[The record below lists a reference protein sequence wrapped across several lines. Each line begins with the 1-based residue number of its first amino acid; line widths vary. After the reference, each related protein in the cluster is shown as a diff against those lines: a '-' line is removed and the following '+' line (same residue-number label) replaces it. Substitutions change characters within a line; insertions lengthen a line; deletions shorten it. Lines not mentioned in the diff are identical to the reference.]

1 MSRVS
6 VAVVIEDTPA
16 RVWEVVEPIEN
27 HVDWMADA
35 VAIRVTSSHNRGIG
49 VTFDCDTKVGPLK
62 LTDKMEI
69 VEWLPGSAMG
79 VRHSGIVTGAGRFTL
94 TPLRGGTATRFA
106 WDEDLRFPWWLG
118 GPITGFIGG
127 GLVMRLIWR
136 RNLKELKQL
145 VERGA

>member
-1 MSRVS
+1 MSHIA
-6 VAVVIEDTPA
+6 VAVEINAPVD

-49 VTFDCDTKVGPLK
+49 VTFDCDTKVGPFK

-79 VRHSGIVTGAGRFTL
+79 VTHKGIVTGKGRFAL
-94 TPLRGGTATRFA
+94 TPIRNGAATRFS
-106 WDEDLRFPWWLG
+106 WEEDLHFPIWLG
-118 GPITGFIGG
+118 GPLTGLVGG
-127 GLVMRLIWR
+127 RLVMRLIWK
-136 RNLKELKQL
+136 RNLKALKNL

>member
-1 MSRVS
+1 MSRI
-6 VAVVIEDTPA
+6 AVHVEIDAPVA
-16 RVWEVVEPIEN
+16 RVWELVEPIEN

-69 VEWLPGSAMG
+69 IEWLPGSAMG
-79 VRHSGIVTGAGRFTL
+79 VSHTGIVTGKGRFTL
-94 TPLRGGTATRFA
+94 TPIRNGEATRFA
-106 WDEDLRFPWWLG
+106 WEENLRFPIWMG
-118 GPITGFIGG
+118 GPITGLIGG
-127 GLVMRLIWR
+127 SLVMRLIWK
-136 RNLKELKQL
+136 RNLKALKKL

>member
-6 VAVVIEDTPA
+6 VAVEIEATPA

-94 TPLRGGTATRFA
+94 TPLRG
-106 WDEDLRFPWWLG
+106 LRGMKISGSL
-118 GPITGFIGG
+118 G
-127 GLVMRLIWR
+127 GLVGQSLDS
-136 RNLKELKQL
+136 L
-145 VERGA
+145 VVGS